1 MIDQLQEGDAEFDF
15 LVQPRTSGAMSVED
29 SCDQWAEANA
39 PFHKVATITIPK
51 QVFATPERDVLA
63 ENLSFNPWHALPQHR
78 PLGGVNRIR
87 RVVYKT
93 ISSLRREL
101 NNVSLK
107 EPTAW
112 VDPQQQELHAIGQ
125 DRR

>member
-1 MIDQLQEGDAEFDF
+1 MIDQLHESDAKFDF
-15 LVQPRTSGAMSVED
+15 LVQPRTSDVISAED
-29 SCDQWAEANA
+29 SQTEWTEAQA
-39 PFHKVATITIPK
+39 PFHKVATITIQK
-51 QVFATPERDVLA
+51 QVFATPESDGLA

-78 PLGGVNRIR
+78 PLGSINRIR

-112 VDPQQQELHAIGQ
+112 VDPAQVLLTIGQ
-125 DRR
+125 DRK